1 MKINYRYP
9 VTFSYADCAPK
20 LNSAFENAGFV
31 IENEFHKDKLYMAED
46 SELVQTLLRIYYEE
60 TRVAGKAKCIGG
72 GTYAKALPN
81 ILAFGPVFPGDEAR
95 EHKPDEYITVD
106 NLMKNTKIIAAAM
119 YAMAK

>member
-1 MKINYRYP
+1 MRPSSNAPSP
-9 VTFSYADCAPK
+9 VESREAPP
-20 LNSAFENAGFV
+20 
-31 IENEFHKDKLYMAED
+31 
-46 SELVQTLLRIYYEE
+46 
-60 TRVAGKAKCIGG
+60 KAKCIGG

-106 NLMKNTKIIAAAM
+106 NLMKNTKIIASAM